1 MNLSVPLPSL
11 IGGVS
16 QQVKALRRPSQCS
29 ELINGWPS
37 PVDGLTKRPASH
49 YIGDML
55 ATSAAD
61 MVGYHLINQSSTER
75 FFILANN
82 SPGLSAHYIDSA
94 ADQTW
99 ATIPS
104 SFGATPPVT
113 PAVDFSYLNGAA
125 LGDLRFLTIQD
136 YTFVLNRKVQV
147 AMKADLT
154 PADSGA
160 YLTHAYLY
168 VKQGANDTTYNLS
181 IQQATTLATFTTSIP
196 TWDNTGSSAVAAY
209 QVVLNTIP
217 AAGVTVRLTVTG
229 TPLDYTVLAGDTAT
243 SVASALRYLADGL
256 NNVGARSTG
265 SSIRIFQTA
274 ATTVPTIQDNAG
286 GPFAAYSASATISA
300 MLATTNAED
309 VATEFASRINSQG
322 LFTATRSGSVVRI
335 SDNGGALIRFDWSD
349 SLANTAMVGINREVE
364 TQDDLPP
371 ICTDGYVVKVSSVK
385 SDTADDYY
393 VKFVCNETGGFGRGT
408 WVESVKPGITY
419 KLDPDTLPHQLV
431 WNGTDF
437 DFGPAA
443 WEDRLVGDGDSAP
456 DPSIVGQTINDL
468 FFLQGRL
475 GFVAGPNV
483 VMSETNRY
491 FNLFR
496 TTVRQL
502 LDSDPIDQAVQDAFE
517 TNIQHAVT
525 WDNQAILFSA
535 NSQFAVG
542 GEPLLTP
549 KSFASKVIGRWE
561 CDKVTRPL
569 LVQNSMLFCAEVG
582 GYTRVWELYRQ
593 GDTDFFNAADIT
605 AEVPQYIEGSPIHMA
620 LSPMEQAVV
629 VQTDSSEHIVYLY
642 KFFMQGNEK
651 AQSAWCKIEFDD
663 VVGYAGFID
672 SELFIAKDREISLG
686 GGSPRLAALSL
697 EFSAE
702 QLDPSSSWSVRLD
715 QKIHSSRFGAKTYDA
730 LNDTTEILLPL
741 DIDSIFESMV
751 VAVTAASGTQEA
763 GEAIQVLDTNSAAV
777 DTYGGHSITLAGDWR
792 TEPFWIGIPFN
803 FRYEFSQPTLHV
815 LEGAAYRT
823 LRDGLWRVDRG
834 ILEYENSGHVEI
846 TTSLPGRDDST
857 LVWND
862 WSPGDWDLN
871 TYVGESGIIH
881 FPVLGLADEAEVVV
895 QSDSWLP
902 LTLVSAEWH
911 GFYTSRVGRLR

>member
-37 PVDGLTKRPASH
+37 PVEGLTKRPASH
-49 YIGDML
+49 FIRDML
-55 ATSAAD
+55 ATSAAN
-61 MVGYHLINQSSTER
+61 MLGYHLINQSPTER
-75 FFILANN
+75 FFILASNAPALHAT
-82 SPGLSAHYIDSA
+82 SITASD
-94 ADQTW
+94 DQTW
-99 ATIPS
+99 AAIPG
-104 SFGATPPVT
+104 SFGSSPPVV
-113 PAVDFSYLNGAA
+113 PATNFDYLIGAS

-136 YTFVLNRKVQV
+136 YTFVVNRKVPV
-147 AMKADLT
+147 AMLADLT

-160 YLTHAYLY
+160 YSGHAYLY
-168 VKQGANDTTYNLS
+168 IKQGANDTNYNL
-181 IQQATTLATFTTSIP
+181 TLKRSSGSPTVFVTSIP
-196 TWDNTGSSAVAAY
+196 TWDNTGASPSAVAF
-209 QVVLNTIP
+209 QLEINTIP
-217 AAGVTVRLTVTG
+217 AVGVTVRVTVAG
-229 TPLDYTVLAGDTAT
+229 TACNHVVIIGDTPT
-243 SVASALRYLADGL
+243 TVAYALRRTIEAV
-256 NNVGARSTG
+256 NNVGARGSGST
-265 SSIRIFQTA
+265 IKIFQTSN
-274 ATTVPTIQDNAG
+274 TTTPTITDSSTLYVT
-286 GPFAAYSASATISA
+286 YSASATVDQ

-309 VATEFASRINSQG
+309 VAAEFASRITSHG
-322 LFTATRSGSVVRI
+322 VWTAARVGAVVRI
-335 SDNGGALIRFDWSD
+335 SGADDFIQFDWSD
-349 SLANTAMVGINREVE
+349 SLASTAMVAMNREVE

-393 VKFVCNETGGFGRGT
+393 VKFVCNETGQFGRGT

-419 KLDPDTLPHQLV
+419 KLDPETLPHQLV
-431 WNGTDF
+431 WNGSDF

-443 WEDRLVGDGDSAP
+443 WEERLVGDDESAR

-496 TTVRQL
+496 TTVRQI
-502 LDSDPIDQAVQDAFE
+502 LDSDPIDAAVQDAFE

-561 CDKVTRPL
+561 CSSVARPL
-569 LVQNSMLFCAEVG
+569 LVQNSMLFACEVG
-582 GYTRVWELYRQ
+582 GYTRLWELYRQ

-605 AEVPQYIEGSPIHMA
+605 AEVPKYIAGAPIHMS
-620 LSPMEQAVV
+620 LSPMEQAVA

-651 AQSAWCKIEFDD
+651 AQSAWCKVEFDNT
-663 VVGYAGFID
+663 VGYAGFLD
-672 SELFIAKDREISLG
+672 SQLFIAKDREISFG

-702 QLDPSSSWSVRLD
+702 QIDPSSSWSVRLD
-715 QKIHSSRFGAKTYDA
+715 QKIHSDRFGTITYDA
-730 LNDTTEILLPL
+730 LNNETEILLPL
-741 DIDSIFESMV
+741 DIDSTFGGLV

-763 GEAIQVLDTNSAAV
+763 GEAITVVGTNSAAP

-792 TEPFWIGIPFN
+792 TEPFWVGIPFG
-803 FRYEFSQPTLHV
+803 FLYQFSQPTLHV
-815 LEGAAYRT
+815 LEDNAYRT

-834 ILEYENSGHVEI
+834 VLEYENSGHVEV

-871 TYVGESGIIH
+871 TYFGESGVIH